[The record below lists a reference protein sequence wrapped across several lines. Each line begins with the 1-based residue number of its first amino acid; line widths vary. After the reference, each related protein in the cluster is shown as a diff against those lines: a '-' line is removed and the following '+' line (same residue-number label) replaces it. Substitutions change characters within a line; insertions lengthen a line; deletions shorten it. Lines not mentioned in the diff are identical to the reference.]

1 MSFVRTITIERMRD
15 VCTVCLGHGRP
26 SAVPRRT
33 PDPFGVLK
41 LFPGVSPAQGLV
53 ERTIDIR
60 TFGLVPGAA
69 ALVIAAAVGG
79 ARLTGRPDEQ
89 RAR

>member
-1 MSFVRTITIERMRD
+1 MVLSQAADVVRAALEDTGRTLDRLPGRQAKSGLHEGKEFGPALRD
-15 VCTVCLGHGRP
+15 SLVNHP
-26 SAVPRRT
+26 
-33 PDPFGVLK
+33 
-41 LFPGVSPAQGLV
+41 VSS
-53 ERTIDIR
+53 
-60 TFGLVPGAA
+60 GLVPGAA